1 MFAFPYL
8 PHRFLWTP
16 DEFIAAQ
23 PQAQRPPS
31 ASAVRARGA
40 AQADHTQPDREPA
53 RSGSGASRTP

>member
-23 PQAQRPPS
+23 PEAQRPFS
-31 ASAVRARGA
+31 VRAE
-40 AQADHTQPDREPA
+40 RERDAGLPIHALRDKAPA
-53 RSGSGASRTP
+53 FLTSDASRAR